1 MAVALREDFGVPV
14 RWVEGRSRN
23 TAENAAFSAALL
35 RLDKVERVLLVTD
48 AMHMERARTVFQ
60 RSGLQV
66 TDAPTMFFG
75 DQARGLGAWVPSA
88 EGMRRSWY
96 ASYEL
101 IGIAWYRLKSAG
113 SS

>member
-1 MAVALREDFGVPV
+1 MPV
-14 RWVEGRSRN
+14 RWVERRSRN

-35 RLDKVERVLLVTD
+35 GAEKVERVLLVTD

-60 RSGLQV
+60 RTGLQV

-75 DQARGLGAWVPSA
+75 EQARGLAAWVPSA

-101 IGIAWYRLKSAG
+101 IGLAWYRLKSGAA
-113 SS
+113 S

>member
-1 MAVALREDFGVPV
+1 MLRADGI
-14 RWVEGRSRN
+14 
-23 TAENAAFSAALL
+23 AH
-35 RLDKVERVLLVTD
+35 VLLVTD

-60 RSGLQV
+60 RHGLQV

-75 DQARGLGAWVPSA
+75 DQARSLGAWVPSA

-101 IGIAWYRLKSAG
+101 IGIAWYRIRSTA
-113 SS
+113 SP